1 MVSLL
6 SVKME
11 SLLSGSVLIIPVEPT
26 PLDAVAVLP
35 VAWRNLGA
43 AMLGWIG
50 RRAELPVV
58 PDVLWPP
65 RAQRVR
71 FGPPRLPAP
80 ADQSRWDHV
89 NNLYQAWHHAGNMAV
104 RRQHLAELTQAFTP
118 LIRATVRQYALG
130 HLAGRADLEQE
141 AFLGLH
147 DALQNYDPRRGAA
160 LAGFVR
166 WRIVGAVLDARR
178 KWIRQS
184 RGYQPPYPQN
194 HAPPVTPQ
202 LLTCDT
208 APGENLEFEDLLAT
222 LSRGLSVREQLI
234 LRLKILE
241 GKTCRQIGPLIGLHH
256 ARVQQVYRAAI
267 DALRANPRAQRLL
280 ADTT

>member
-1 MVSLL
+1 
-6 SVKME
+6 ME
-11 SLLSGSVLIIPVEPT
+11 ALLSGSVLLSPVSPT

-35 VAWRNLGA
+35 AAWRNLGV

-58 PDVLWPP
+58 PDVLSLRRP
-65 RAQRVR
+65 RRLR
-71 FGPPRLPAP
+71 FGPPKLPAS
-80 ADQSRWDHV
+80 AEQSRWEHV
-89 NNLYQAWHHAGNMAV
+89 NNLYQAWHHADNRAV
-104 RRQHLAELTQAFTP
+104 RRHHLADLTQAFTP
-118 LIRATVRQYALG
+118 LIRATVKQYAVG
-130 HLAGRADLEQE
+130 HLAGSADLEQE

-147 DALQNYDPRRGAA
+147 DALQNYDPQRGAA

-178 KWIRQS
+178 KWIRQG
-184 RGYQPPYPQN
+184 RGYQPPYPKHN
-194 HAPPVTPQ
+194 TPPVAPRILSSDAPP
-202 LLTCDT
+202 
-208 APGENLEFEDLLAT
+208 GETLEFEDLLAT
-222 LSRGLSVREQLI
+222 LSRGLSPRERLI

-267 DALRANPRAQRLL
+267 DALRANPRARRLL